1 MEDDE
6 IVKEVRRAR
15 EYLVREAGGD
25 LDSLVAWL
33 KRCEGEERRE
43 LVPGPDE
50 GCTDQVPTVT
60 HPAS

>member
-33 KRCEGEERRE
+33 KRCEERRE
-43 LVPGPDE
+43 LVPGPAE
-50 GCTDQVPTVT
+50 GCTDQVPTVN